1 MNPLACERLR
11 TRQVHKQKIGYFIL
25 FPSFTMPPKK
35 PKPPG
40 GKVGRQKTATA
51 DTQLPTTLK
60 PETNSRRTTR
70 SSIAANTRE
79 QEQCE
84 LTSTKMGP
92 QTGGDGS
99 TNIGNIHLLHPRISC
114 TQAPTVAK
122 HKRAPTTSEPT
133 MGDGQH
139 KSELLA
145 STPLCLNPK

>member
-1 MNPLACERLR
+1 M
-11 TRQVHKQKIGYFIL
+11 
-25 FPSFTMPPKK
+25 
-35 PKPPG
+35 
-40 GKVGRQKTATA
+40 
-51 DTQLPTTLK
+51 
-60 PETNSRRTTR
+60 
-70 SSIAANTRE
+70 NTRE

-92 QTGGDGS
+92 QTGGDGN

-122 HKRAPTTSEPT
+122 RKRAPTTSEPT

-145 STPLCLNPK
+145 STPLCLNPKRQIEQLKKGMRDDANVMRNCKSLSQIITIASLTLFFFNRGRPEGQKASLKHSDPAISTVGLGE